1 MRIPQRPRKAL
12 LVFSYEC
19 IPDKTV
25 WENKKYAGAEV
36 HCFLDRDI
44 NNMQDLSEAETAAR
58 EFLSKCGWLIREQL
72 EEPVWEK
79 FPSRFR
85 CLFSDVLTARRAT
98 MEIARLDGIAF
109 LAYSWKHDDN
119 EVVKEK

>member
-98 MEIARLDGIAF
+98 MEIACLDGISF
-109 LAYSWKHDDN
+109 LAHTWQCDGTEPGENK
-119 EVVKEK
+119 